1 MNVRQ
6 IIKDTAIFIYH
17 IFLKVLPV
25 NDKVIFFE
33 SSVGRN
39 YSSNPKYVYEE
50 MVNQGMDKEFKCV
63 WSLKIQQ

>member
-1 MNVRQ
+1 MNIRQ
-6 IIKDTAIFIYH
+6 IIKKTVIILYY

-25 NDKVIFFE
+25 NNRVIFFE

-50 MVNQGMDKEFKCV
+50 MVRQGLDKNLNAYGH
-63 WSLKIQQ
+63 WKIPT